1 MLMVNDRVETA
12 GLPDGRPTVAVVM
25 APLDAQT
32 PSDRA
37 APLSKKLAGARY
49 AWEGPKIG
57 FR

>member
-32 PSDRA
+32 PSDRVT
-37 APLSKKLAGARY
+37 PPQRSWLELDMHGEDQK
-49 AWEGPKIG
+49 
-57 FR
+57 